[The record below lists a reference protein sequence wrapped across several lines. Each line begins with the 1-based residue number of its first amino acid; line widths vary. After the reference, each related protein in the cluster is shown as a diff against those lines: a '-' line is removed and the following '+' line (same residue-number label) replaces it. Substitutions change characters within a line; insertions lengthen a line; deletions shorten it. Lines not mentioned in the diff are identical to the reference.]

1 MLLQFEKDELLL
13 ISPESSVCHDDV
25 PSTTQSTTAIAYYAI
40 CAQRFNEAE
49 QSYGLSCKDRLRP
62 VRCGGHYTSH
72 LYCLC
77 VHTLS
82 TWTISI
88 IPVSL
93 KGEVCATLVIIFLKL
108 IIKMLFMVI
117 YITCQFFLYF
127 IVNCI
132 SNVFVNSDVLHC
144 FPLRKKEKKRKNLQ
158 CPKHTW
164 SSQNWQKTF
173 LGVWSW
179 KELA

>member
-1 MLLQFEKDELLL
+1 MMLLQFEKDELLL

-40 CAQRFNEAE
+40 CDQRFNEAE

-82 TWTISI
+82 T
-88 IPVSL
+88 
-93 KGEVCATLVIIFLKL
+93 
-108 IIKMLFMVI
+108 
-117 YITCQFFLYF
+117 
-127 IVNCI
+127 
-132 SNVFVNSDVLHC
+132 
-144 FPLRKKEKKRKNLQ
+144 
-158 CPKHTW
+158 
-164 SSQNWQKTF
+164 
-173 LGVWSW
+173 
-179 KELA
+179 